1 MDIEMIIALL
11 EARNEPEAAEAL
23 SGLEVSDRG
32 FVPVTLIN
40 RLTPV
45 NKGCSEVS
53 PRLAD
58 EFRFDRGFR

>member
-40 RLTPV
+40 RLAPV
-45 NKGCSEVS
+45 NKSCGKVS
-53 PRLAD
+53 PRLSD
-58 EFRFDRGFR
+58 EFRFNGRLR